1 MYKLKGAIHMKQE
14 VKNTLNA
21 IAKEVAI
28 EILILIGERIVDVGK
43 VLKKSKEIEEVT
55 SYYTHMADN

>member
-1 MYKLKGAIHMKQE
+1 MKQE